1 MLVPAACA
9 NYNGGVPASLCYCP
23 VCQSLLDDFTVG
35 GVVNRRPRAM
45 CPKCQSLER
54 HRLLAMVLGSMAPV
68 LAAARVV
75 LDIAPAPQLS
85 RILRRETGGLYLT
98 CDLDP
103 AADRRSVLLQ
113 CDLTSLPLAD
123 ESADVI
129 VCSQVLEHVPDD
141 AAAMRELRRVLSPG
155 GVALVNVPYRKG
167 TITDEDPSAPEDER
181 IRRFGQ
187 ADHVRYYGDD
197 FDDRLRAAGLQFSKA
212 SAAELCGD
220 ELVYRLG
227 LSAGETFW
235 FVRKGGGDVPGVPR
249 FEALAAFAGLS
260 SREALSRS
268 VAARAA
274 LVRWRGRARRRLGVL
289 IRRVP
294 PAAGLLRL
302 VRRIVH

>member
-1 MLVPAACA
+1 MLVRAGCA
-9 NYNGGVPASLCYCP
+9 NYNGAVPASLCYCP

-45 CPKCQSLER
+45 CPRCQSLER

-68 LAAARVV
+68 LAAARIV

-85 RILRRETGGLYLT
+85 RVLRRETGGLYLT

-113 CDLTSLPLAD
+113 CDLTCLPLAD
-123 ESADVI
+123 DSADVI

-141 AAAMRELRRVLSPG
+141 AAAMRELRRVLAPG
-155 GVALVNVPYRKG
+155 GIALVNVPYRKG
-167 TITDEDPSAPEDER
+167 TVTDEDPSAPVDER

-187 ADHVRYYGDD
+187 ADHVRYYGEDI
-197 FDDRLRAAGLQFSKA
+197 DDRLRAAGLQFSKA
-212 SAAELCGD
+212 SAHELCGE

-235 FVRKGGGDVPGVPR
+235 FVRKGGGEVPGVPR
-249 FEALAAFAGLS
+249 FEALAAFASLS
-260 SREALSRS
+260 SREALSRRI
-268 VAARAA
+268 AAKAA
-274 LVRWRGRARRRLGVL
+274 LVRWKGRTRTRLGTAL
-289 IRRVP
+289 RRVP
-294 PAAGLLRL
+294 PLAALVRLLR
-302 VRRIVH
+302 RR